1 MMDKFIASSVTT
13 CKKFEPDKIKI
24 NRGKLLEK
32 IEEPDYHRF
41 AHTDDGISP
50 RSKIGLENGIFW
62 NTGDESDTQGH
73 ISEDPVN
80 RVQMMDKRLQ
90 RFDQILENIP
100 KDEQIISHST
110 GEICIVSW
118 GSTKGPILDAI
129 EMLKNEGID
138 IGFVQLK
145 LLHPFPKKAIEPLL
159 KHCKILIDIESNQMA
174 QLGSLIRQ
182 NLLKEPDHYI
192 LKYTGRAMTCN
203 EVYDS
208 LKKIIN
214 KNAEKRE
221 ILTYG
226 A

>member
-1 MMDKFIASSVTT
+1 
-13 CKKFEPDKIKI
+13 
-24 NRGKLLEK
+24 
-32 IEEPDYHRF
+32 
-41 AHTDDGISP
+41 
-50 RSKIGLENGIFW
+50 
-62 NTGDESDTQGH
+62 
-73 ISEDPVN
+73 
-80 RVQMMDKRLQ
+80 
-90 RFDQILENIP
+90 
-100 KDEQIISHST
+100 
-110 GEICIVSW
+110 
-118 GSTKGPILDAI
+118 
-129 EMLKNEGID
+129 MLKNEGVD

-145 LLHPFPKKAIEPLL
+145 LLHPFPKKAVEPLL
-159 KHCKILIDIESNQMA
+159 KNCKILIDIESNQMA